1 MVAFRR
7 LLILLVA
14 ALLVWRIGSTGISSH
29 YVERLKAGDEDA
41 SGKALA
47 WNGRQPEALYRQ
59 AVAPNQQRTE
69 ATADLLTRAN
79 GENPADPRPMIAM
92 AELAQAQGDQARAEA
107 LVETAVKLV
116 PTDPWVQKRAAN
128 YWSARGDLQRA
139 MRHWSLAMETDRNS
153 RRALFQIFL
162 KLAEDPRT
170 RPAFKQFAVSP
181 PTWWEAFF
189 EEAAKTASDAETVR
203 GLYALRRESSRT
215 PITQSERQ
223 AYVARLAKDGIAA
236 EAYVHWINGLS
247 REQRAKLGLIFDG
260 GFELDPDNW
269 GFDWQVRSTPSALV
283 YRAHTYGIDGETALH
298 LLFDNHKGRFE
309 NVSQA
314 LFLDPGPYRLAGRV
328 RTDSLETHGGLKWL
342 VRCLLPKKEDLGESE
357 RFLGSNEW
365 REFRFELEVPAS
377 CVLQEIRLV
386 SAGQRTFEHKI
397 TGDAWFDR
405 LSIGKIAQLTRAP
418 NIELKGTANGTATP
432 DTAAPTPE
440 TKTGPSDVIDDP
452 DR

>member
-1 MVAFRR
+1 
-7 LLILLVA
+7 
-14 ALLVWRIGSTGISSH
+14 
-29 YVERLKAGDEDA
+29 
-41 SGKALA
+41 
-47 WNGRQPEALYRQ
+47 
-59 AVAPNQQRTE
+59 
-69 ATADLLTRAN
+69 
-79 GENPADPRPMIAM
+79 M
-92 AELAQAQGDQARAEA
+92 AELTQAQGDQARAEA
-107 LVETAVKLV
+107 LIETAVKLV
-116 PTDPWVQKRAAN
+116 PTDPWVQKRAAD
-128 YWSARGDLQRA
+128 YWRSRGDLQRA
-139 MRHWSLAMETDRNS
+139 MRHWSLAMESDQNS

-170 RPAFKQFAVSP
+170 RPAFKQFAASP
-181 PTWWEAFF
+181 PSWWEAFF
-189 EEAAKTASDAETVR
+189 KAAAKTASDAETVR

-283 YRAHTYGIDGETALH
+283 YRAHTYGIDGDTALH
-298 LLFDNHKGRFE
+298 LLFDNHKGRFA
-309 NVSQA
+309 NVSQT
-314 LFLDPGPYRLAGRV
+314 LFLDPGPYRLVGRV

-342 VRCLLPKKEDLGESE
+342 VRCLLSKKEDLGESE

-365 REFRFELEVPAS
+365 REFEFEFEVPAS

-386 SAGQRTFEHKI
+386 SAGQRAFEHKI

-405 LSIGKIAQLTRAP
+405 LSIAP
-418 NIELKGTANGTATP
+418 NIELKGATNDRATP
-432 DTAAPTPE
+432 ETAAPTPE
-440 TKTGPSDVIDDP
+440 AETGPADVVADP